1 VSSADERAEIFIQ
14 HRTALVNFALPIVG
28 DRARAEDVVQE
39 AFLRFA
45 PSNGS
50 AAHPIKEP
58 LFYLYRI
65 VRNLAYDVMRKRAT
79 EAKYSQDYSRSSF
92 WLVPQ
97 EPRTPEDDFFLRE
110 DIERIDAIL
119 ETVPARAR
127 EAVKMHRIAGYTLE
141 EVAEQLDV
149 SINTA
154 HRLVREA
161 LVEIAVALAST
172 DA

>member
-1 VSSADERAEIFIQ
+1 M
-14 HRTALVNFALPIVG
+14 
-28 DRARAEDVVQE
+28 QE

-45 PSNGS
+45 PSNGA

-65 VRNLAYDVMRKRAT
+65 VRNLAYDVTRKRAT
-79 EAKYSQDYSRSSF
+79 ETRYSQDYSRSAF
-92 WLVPQ
+92 WIVPQ
-97 EPRTPEDDFFLRE
+97 EPRTPEDDLFLRE

-154 HRLVREA
+154 HRLIREA
-161 LVEIAVALAST
+161 LVEIAVALASSDT
-172 DA
+172 

>member
-1 VSSADERAEIFIQ
+1 MSSANERAEIFIR
-14 HRTALVNFALPIVG
+14 HRAALVNFALPIVG

-45 PSNGS
+45 PSNGT
-50 AAHPIKEP
+50 AAHPIRDP

-65 VRNLAYDVMRKRAT
+65 VRNLAYDVTRKRST
-79 EAKYSQDYSRSSF
+79 ETKYSQDFSKSAF

-97 EPRTPEDDFFLRE
+97 EPRTPEEDFFLRE

-119 ETVPARAR
+119 EKLPPRAC
-127 EAVKMHRIAGYTLE
+127 EAIKMHRIAGYTLE
-141 EVAEQLDV
+141 EIAEQLDV
-149 SINTA
+149 SVNTA
-154 HRLVREA
+154 HRLVRDA
-161 LVEIAVALAST
+161 LVEIAVALASP

>member
-1 VSSADERAEIFIQ
+1 MSSANERAEIFIR
-14 HRTALVNFALPIVG
+14 HRAALVNFAMPIVG

-39 AFLRFA
+39 AFLRFT
-45 PSNGS
+45 PSTGA

-65 VRNLAYDVMRKRAT
+65 VRNLAYDVTRKRSV
-79 EAKYSQDYSRSSF
+79 EARHGEDYSRSAF
-92 WLVPQ
+92 WAVPQ

-119 ETVPARAR
+119 ETVPARSR

-149 SINTA
+149 SLNTA
-154 HRLVREA
+154 HRLVRDA
-161 LVEIAVALAST
+161 LVEIAVALASADT
-172 DA
+172 

>member
-1 VSSADERAEIFIQ
+1 MITARLTKDSPEYERPGGVHVYRLPAW
-14 HRTALVNFALPIVG
+14 RLPKLPI
-28 DRARAEDVVQE
+28 ALNFPWLNATFCP
-39 AFLRFA
+39 ANLR
-45 PSNGS
+45 
-50 AAHPIKEP
+50 
-58 LFYLYRI
+58 
-65 VRNLAYDVMRKRAT
+65 
-79 EAKYSQDYSRSSF
+79 
-92 WLVPQ
+92 
-97 EPRTPEDDFFLRE
+97 
-110 DIERIDAIL
+110 RIDAIL